1 MLRTLI
7 VGAIAAIV
15 GTKLKKAYDE
25 GKLDPYID
33 RAREAAGDAKD
44 RLAENAGTLRKP
56 ASPPQASESARLSPS
71 DSPSKPPKAAPWPAD
86 GRAVPSGG

>member
-25 GKLDPYID
+25 GKLDPYIEK
-33 RAREAAGDAKD
+33 AKEAAGDAKQ
-44 RLAENAGTLRKP
+44 RVSENAGTLRKP
-56 ASPPQASESARLSPS
+56 ARPPEASKSPYLSPS
-71 DSPSKPPKAAPWPAD
+71 DSPSKPSKAAPWPAD
-86 GRAVPSGG
+86 GRAVPS